1 MVNMIGA
8 SLSEQSEQKQAS
20 LQSLAFL
27 LSICICAAVAAW
39 CIFSYPAAGGSSE
52 KIVLDNKINPNA
64 DTAVSMA
71 RLPSL
76 GAVKAKAIWEH
87 RQNGTIYKNADDLD
101 NVKGIGP
108 KTVENVR
115 PYLKFE

>member
-1 MVNMIGA
+1 MTVP
-8 SLSEQSEQKQAS
+8 SLSEQSEKKQAL

-27 LSICICAAVAAW
+27 VSICICVAISAW
-39 CIFSYPAAGGSSE
+39 CIFSCDAASGNDA
-52 KIVLDNKINPNA
+52 KIVLDDKINPNA
-64 DTAVSMA
+64 DTAVSIA

-76 GAVKAKAIWEH
+76 GAAKAKAIIEY
-87 RQNGTIYKNADDLD
+87 RQSGAVFNDAADLD

-108 KTVENVR
+108 KTVENIR

>member
-1 MVNMIGA
+1 MAGQGFG
-8 SLSEQSEQKQAS
+8 EQSEKAQMP
-20 LQSLAFL
+20 LQSAAFL
-27 LSICICAAVAAW
+27 VGICICAAVSAW
-39 CIFSYPAAGGSSE
+39 CFVSSYAAMGNNE
-52 KIVLDNKINPNA
+52 KITLDGKINPNI
-64 DTAVSMA
+64 DTAVSIA

-76 GAVKAKAIWEH
+76 GNAKAKAVIEY
-87 RQNGTIYKNADDLD
+87 RQSGAVFNDAADLD

>member
-1 MVNMIGA
+1 MNITGP
-8 SLSEQSEQKQAS
+8 SLSEQNEKKQAA

-27 LSICICAAVAAW
+27 VSICICAAVSAW
-39 CIFSYPAAGGSSE
+39 CIFSCTAAADNGE
-52 KIVLDNKINPNA
+52 TIVLDSKINPNA
-64 DTAVSMA
+64 DTVVSMA

-87 RQNGTIYKNADDLD
+87 RQNGTMFKNADDLD

-108 KTVENVR
+108 KTVENIR
-115 PYLKFE
+115 LYLKFE

>member
-1 MVNMIGA
+1 MTGL
-8 SLSEQSEQKQAS
+8 SLSEQSEKAQKT
-20 LQSLAFL
+20 LQSQAFL
-27 LSICICAAVAAW
+27 MSICFCVMASAW
-39 CIFSYPAAGGSSE
+39 CIFSYAAAAHNGE
-52 KIVLDNKINPNA
+52 RIVLDDKINPNA

-76 GAVKAKAIWEH
+76 GEAKAKAIVEH
-87 RQNGTIYKNADDLD
+87 RQNGNVFKSVDDLD

-115 PYLKFE
+115 PYLKFEE